1 MRYHLVEIRHRW
13 RGVTL
18 DTLLQ
23 AAGLEAPTPWV
34 LAHSQDGYSTNVP
47 LADLTQ
53 GRAMIATHY
62 DDRPLAPE
70 HGDRH
75 ACWCRISTSGS
86 RPSGSMRCSSTSAT
100 RPGSGNCG
108 AITCE
113 ATLSRKSAMDEAV
126 GQHRLSWQTARIDAL
141 QALTPRVMRVVLRP
155 DRWVR
160 PRPGQHLDVR
170 LTAEDGYQAQRSY
183 SLLSPPQRTGL
194 YELGIERLDDGEV
207 STWFHDKAQH
217 GETIEVLGPV
227 GGHFV
232 LDESNT
238 RPALLIGED
247 LASFPFCPW
256 QRNAWVHTA
265 KRIQR
270 CWLPHAILTKCCS
283 GPPCS
288 DGKRLRRG
296 FAADWRSR
304 GIPVPRAHRTTL
316 AALMEPMLLGHC
328 SNWVMWRP
336 NLRRFSSA
344 GVMTLSSPSF
354 IWSPG

>member
-1 MRYHLVEIRHRW
+1 
-13 RGVTL
+13 
-18 DTLLQ
+18 
-23 AAGLEAPTPWV
+23 
-34 LAHSQDGYSTNVP
+34 
-47 LADLTQ
+47 
-53 GRAMIATHY
+53 
-62 DDRPLAPE
+62 
-70 HGDRH
+70 
-75 ACWCRISTSGS
+75 
-86 RPSGSMRCSSTSAT
+86 
-100 RPGSGNCG
+100 
-108 AITCE
+108 
-113 ATLSRKSAMDEAV
+113 MDEAV

-238 RPALLIGED
+238 RPALLIGGGSGVVP
-247 LASFPFCPW
+247 LLSMAA
-256 QRNAWVHTA
+256 QRVGAYSQAHTT
-265 KRIQR
+265 
-270 CWLPHAILTKCCS
+270 LLVPHAILTKCCS

>member
-1 MRYHLVEIRHRW
+1 
-13 RGVTL
+13 
-18 DTLLQ
+18 
-23 AAGLEAPTPWV
+23 
-34 LAHSQDGYSTNVP
+34 
-47 LADLTQ
+47 
-53 GRAMIATHY
+53 
-62 DDRPLAPE
+62 
-70 HGDRH
+70 
-75 ACWCRISTSGS
+75 
-86 RPSGSMRCSSTSAT
+86 
-100 RPGSGNCG
+100 
-108 AITCE
+108 
-113 ATLSRKSAMDEAV
+113 MDEAV

-247 LASFPFCPW
+247 LASFPFVHGSATRGCIQPSAY
-256 QRNAWVHTA
+256 NAVG
-265 KRIQR
+265 
-270 CWLPHAILTKCCS
+270 C
-283 GPPCS
+283 
-288 DGKRLRRG
+288 
-296 FAADWRSR
+296 
-304 GIPVPRAHRTTL
+304 RT
-316 AALMEPMLLGHC
+316 
-328 SNWVMWRP
+328 
-336 NLRRFSSA
+336 
-344 GVMTLSSPSF
+344 PS
-354 IWSPG
+354 